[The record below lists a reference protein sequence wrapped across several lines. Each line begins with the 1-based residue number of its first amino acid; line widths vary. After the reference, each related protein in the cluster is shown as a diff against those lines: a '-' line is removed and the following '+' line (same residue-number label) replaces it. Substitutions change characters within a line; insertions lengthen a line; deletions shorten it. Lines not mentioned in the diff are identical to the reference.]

1 VKGRA
6 GRLYNRHIDRY
17 ATLIS
22 RDGDRLTV
30 RYEGDTQIYIA
41 PSWLFEDIEEVK
53 RPLAPSVVRPS
64 RSRRASQ
71 I

>member
-1 VKGRA
+1 M
-6 GRLYNRHIDRY
+6 RLYNGHIDRY

-22 RDGDRLTV
+22 RDGDRLTA
-30 RYEGDTQIYIA
+30 RYDGDTQIYIG
-41 PSWLFEDIEEVK
+41 PSWLFEDIEDIEEVK

-71 I
+71 

>member
-1 VKGRA
+1 M
-6 GRLYNRHIDRY
+6 RLYNRHIDRY

-30 RYEGDTQIYIA
+30 RYDGDTQIYIA
-41 PSWLFEDIEEVK
+41 WRWLFEDIEDIEEVK

-64 RSRRASQ
+64 RSPRSRRASQ
-71 I
+71 

>member
-1 VKGRA
+1 ML
-6 GRLYNRHIDRY
+6 RLYNRSIDRY

-41 PSWLFEDIEEVK
+41 PSWLFEDVEDTEVK

>member
-1 VKGRA
+1 ML
-6 GRLYNRHIDRY
+6 LYNKHIDKY

-30 RYEGDTQIYIA
+30 RYEGDTQVYVV
-41 PSWLFEDIEEVK
+41 PCWEFEDIEVK
-53 RPLAPSVVRPS
+53 RPLASSVVRPS

-71 I
+71 SS

>member
-1 VKGRA
+1 M
-6 GRLYNRHIDRY
+6 RLYNKHIDRY

-30 RYEGDTQIYIA
+30 RYDGDTQIYIG
-41 PSWLFEDIEEVK
+41 PSWLFEDLEDIEEVK

-64 RSRRASQ
+64 RARRASGTG
-71 I
+71 